1 MVNLFLIIFFS
12 IFKVYSN
19 SASNYNQK
27 LINFSISFNN
37 NSNFIRKNLII
48 GVLTNYRWEDIASFI
63 ISYSESGFE
72 DCDCIIFV
80 YKVPQSTVNKIK
92 SFGVIVYD
100 IPEEYRN
107 KKIINSRWKIYEDFL
122 FSNRNKYN
130 LVLTTDL
137 RDVFFQTDFFKYY
150 KSNKSFLGVALEDG
164 ILSESLNRK
173 WLINAYG
180 KDLYN
185 KIKNQRIICVG
196 TIWGTID
203 KLIEF
208 SKIMWEKLDSEWS
221 LRFNVIEQA
230 VANYLIYYD
239 KMFNDCLIK
248 SENKNGPIMTIGLTN
263 AENIYFDVDGNIV
276 NGNGKVAAVIH
287 QYDRKPKIKKKVLNK
302 YNPNINIK
310 KEVNYYSIIIL
321 FLIFII
327 IILNIIIL
335 QFLFKDNS
343 KKKNFN
349 IKYPKTILKA
359 KDRIKNNNENLDNS
373 YFLKS

>member
-185 KIKNQRIICVG
+185 KIKNQRIFV
-196 TIWGTID
+196 
-203 KLIEF
+203 L
-208 SKIMWEKLDSEWS
+208 
-221 LRFNVIEQA
+221 EQ
-230 VANYLIYYD
+230 
-239 KMFNDCLIK
+239 
-248 SENKNGPIMTIGLTN
+248 SGE
-263 AENIYFDVDGNIV
+263 
-276 NGNGKVAAVIH
+276 
-287 QYDRKPKIKKKVLNK
+287 Q
-302 YNPNINIK
+302 
-310 KEVNYYSIIIL
+310 
-321 FLIFII
+321 
-327 IILNIIIL
+327 
-335 QFLFKDNS
+335 
-343 KKKNFN
+343 
-349 IKYPKTILKA
+349 
-359 KDRIKNNNENLDNS
+359 
-373 YFLKS
+373 